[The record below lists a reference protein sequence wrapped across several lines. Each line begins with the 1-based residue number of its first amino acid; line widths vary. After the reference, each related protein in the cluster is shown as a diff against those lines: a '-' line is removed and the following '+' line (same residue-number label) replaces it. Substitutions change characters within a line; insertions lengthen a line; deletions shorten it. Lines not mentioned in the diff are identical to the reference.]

1 MRLLKAR
8 ITNYRSVEDSE
19 EFSVDDTLCLVGKN
33 EAGTDVHILSSS
45 IPIRPRAETSR

>member
-19 EFSVDDTLCLVGKN
+19 EFSVDTLCLVGKN

-45 IPIRPRAETSR
+45 IPIRARAETSR